1 MQCPYCKTPDTRVI
15 DSRLAEDGTQVRRR
29 RQCEKCDGRFTTFE
43 KAQMQMP
50 NIVKRSGDPE
60 PYAEDKLRRGIES
73 ACYKRPVNAEQIDHA
88 IGNVERKLRA
98 STDREISSRL
108 VGDWVMEELR
118 DLDHVAYVRFAS
130 IYRRFEDVNAFR
142 EEIEKLQKMPTA
154 EQRRSQLPLIEAEAR
169 PRSKA

>member
-1 MQCPYCKTPDTRVI
+1 MQCPFCKTPDTRVI

-29 RQCEKCDGRFTTFE
+29 RECEKCSGRFTTFE
-43 KAQMQMP
+43 KAQLQMP
-50 NIVKRSGDPE
+50 SILKRSGDPE

-73 ACYKRPVNAEQIDHA
+73 ACYKRPVTGEQIDHA
-88 IGNVERKLRA
+88 IENVERKLRA
-98 STDREISSRL
+98 STEREIPSRL

-142 EEIEKLQKMPTA
+142 EEIERLQNMPTA
-154 EQRRSQLPLIEAEAR
+154 EQRRSQLPLIDADSR
-169 PRSKA
+169 PRKS